1 MTECFEATFET
12 RKSGANLLRF
22 SGALDEHSELDALIS
37 EVKPGRLC
45 VHLGNVQHFTDAGM
59 QSLVAWLATLDARG
73 VKVDLIACSPRIV
86 HAFNDDAQL
95 ARQARVKS
103 VQAVYHCAK
112 CNRDDVLVVPI
123 VEVQKIGG
131 APLRACETCIG
142 RLVMVEDPTRY
153 FEFVAHLPR
162 RSAASYDLTLAQM
175 ARGSG
180 LKIPTQPMLAVRP
193 STLST
198 FQSLMTKTQRVAA
211 DGTMTT
217 DRTYIVA
224 ITLLLVAVIC
234 GVVAMLLLL

>member
-1 MTECFEATFET
+1 MTEGFQATFET
-12 RKSGANLLRF
+12 RTSGANLLRF

-37 EVKPGRLC
+37 EVKPGRLA
-45 VHLGNVQHFTDAGM
+45 VHLGNVQQFNEAGM
-59 QSLVAWLATLDARG
+59 RSLVAWLATLDARS
-73 VKVDLIACSPRIV
+73 VKVDLIACSPQLV

-123 VEVQKIGG
+123 VEVQKASGS
-131 APLRACETCIG
+131 APHRACEECCG
-142 RLVMVEDPTRY
+142 RLVMVEDPKRY

-162 RSAASYDLTLAQM
+162 RSAMSYDLSYEQI

-193 STLST
+193 STLSNL
-198 FQSLMTKTQRVAA
+198 QALMARSYRPTSPT
-211 DGTMTT
+211 TT
-217 DRTYIVA
+217 DRTYIAA
-224 ITLLLVAVIC
+224 IAM
-234 GVVAMLLLL
+234 VVAFAIAGFAALFFLV